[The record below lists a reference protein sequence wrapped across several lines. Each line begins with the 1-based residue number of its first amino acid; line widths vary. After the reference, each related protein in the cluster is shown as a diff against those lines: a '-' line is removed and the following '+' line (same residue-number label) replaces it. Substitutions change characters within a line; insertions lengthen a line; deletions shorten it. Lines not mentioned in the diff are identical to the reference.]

1 MKKLIFLIL
10 FVGIAPVFA
19 GDFDS
24 DCLDQHND
32 GRAFV
37 QEENTD
43 MTESNE
49 EEVNTESSGSD
60 A

>member
-1 MKKLIFLIL
+1 MLLIL
-10 FVGIAPVFA
+10 FMSTGPVFA

-24 DCLDQHND
+24 DCLDQNNE

-43 MTESNE
+43 LQESASYE
-49 EEVNTESSGSD
+49 ENSEAEVSGSD